1 MIIRFATDADAPAI
15 AAIYAP
21 YVENTPISFEYDAPS
36 PSEMALR
43 MKKVGDDELPW
54 LVATDN
60 DKLLGYAYATKHKE
74 RAGYQ
79 WCVESSVY
87 VDTAAHRT
95 GVGRAL
101 YTRLFAILRELGY
114 ENVYAGTT
122 VPNDQ
127 SVNFHKSFGFTEV
140 GRYRNVGFKH
150 GKWHDTV
157 WWHLAIG
164 AQNNPP
170 GRLKRLREVT
180 LPPD

>member
-15 AAIYAP
+15 AAMYAP
-21 YVENTPISFEYDAPS
+21 YVENTPISFEYEPPS
-36 PSEMALR
+36 ANEMMAR
-43 MKKVGDDELPW
+43 MKKVRDDELPW

-60 DKLLGYAYATKHKE
+60 DEVLGYAYATKHKE

-87 VDTAAHRT
+87 VGATSHRT
-95 GVGRAL
+95 GIGRAL
-101 YTRLFAILRELGY
+101 YTRLFEILRELGY

-127 SVNFHKSFGFTEV
+127 SVNFHKSFGFVEA
-140 GRYRNVGFKH
+140 GRYSKVGFKH

-164 AQNNPP
+164 ERRNPP
-170 GRLKRLREVT
+170 VPLKRLRELTV
-180 LPPD
+180 PPD

>member
-1 MIIRFATDADAPAI
+1 MIIRFATDADAAAI

-180 LPPD
+180 LSPD